1 MIAFSYF
8 RILTLRRLTSL
19 HSIVSSPSRLLQ
31 HASRLAV
38 ITAAVA
44 MAMASPAALA
54 FDPFTVRDIRIEG
67 LQRIEPGTVFGYLPV
82 QVGSQFT
89 DEQATE
95 AVRALFATGFFS
107 DVRIEVRNGVVVAVV
122 QERPTIASVS
132 FNGMKEFDTKGV
144 TESLQQVGFAN
155 GRIFDRAVLER
166 AEQELRSQYLARG
179 KYAVEITSTV
189 TPLPR
194 NRVGVAFEVFEGD
207 VAKIREI
214 KIVGNNAFSQ
224 SRLLELFQLTTPGW
238 LTWYTKADQ
247 YSRQKLQAD
256 IEALRS
262 FYLDRG
268 YLEFNVEPPQVS
280 ISPDRED
287 IYITVT
293 VHEGE
298 PYKVGDVKL
307 AGDLLG
313 LDAELNKLIEIKP
326 GETFSAAKVN
336 ASGKA
341 ITDYLGDLGYAFA
354 NVNPNPAIDRDT
366 KTAQLVFFVD
376 PNRRVYVRRINI
388 GGNTRT
394 RDTVIRREMRQN
406 EAAWYNAAD
415 IQLSRSRVDRLGY
428 FQAVDVDAQPV
439 PGTPDQ
445 VDVNVNVQ
453 ERPTGMINL
462 GVGYS
467 SSDRL
472 MFMGGISEDNIFGT
486 GTNLGLQVNTSSRNR
501 AFVLSHTDP
510 YFTRD
515 GISRTTNLYY
525 RKQQSWYG
533 NKGDYEIRTGGLGMN
548 FGIPFSET
556 DRVNFGATYELNDI
570 TLYDNSPFNY
580 REYVEQFGDRT
591 SAFILSA
598 GWTKDTRD
606 SALAP
611 RSGYLTRLS
620 TEGSV
625 LGDLR
630 YYSVTAQQQI
640 YWPLSR
646 DLTLALNAQADY
658 GRGYSGQPYPPLK
671 NFYAGGIGSVR
682 GYEGGSL
689 GPRDPLYDDFIGG
702 SKRFFFNA
710 QLYLPF
716 PGTQQDRTLRWF
728 AFVDGGQ
735 VYGNNQ
741 NMDFGNLRY
750 SAGIGLSWDSPLGPL
765 QISWGRALNK
775 KEGDDTEPF
784 QFQIGTT
791 F

>member
-1 MIAFSYF
+1 M
-8 RILTLRRLTSL
+8 RRLTPL

-38 ITAAVA
+38 V
-44 MAMASPAALA
+44 SAALA
-54 FDPFTVRDIRIEG
+54 LASPSASAFEPFTVRDIRIEG
-67 LQRIEPGTVFGYLPV
+67 LQRIEPGTVFGYIPV
-82 QVGSQFT
+82 KVGSQFT

-95 AVRALFATGFFS
+95 AVRALFASGFFS
-107 DVRIEVRNGVVVAVV
+107 DVRIEVRDGVVIAMV

-132 FNGMKEFDTKGV
+132 FNGMKEFENKAV
-144 TESLQQVGFAN
+144 SESLAQVGFAD

-166 AEQELRSQYLARG
+166 AEQELKNQYLARG
-179 KYAVEITSTV
+179 KYAVEVTSTV

-214 KIVGNNAFSQ
+214 KIVGNERFSEKQ
-224 SRLLELFQLTTPGW
+224 LRGMFQLTTPGW

-256 IEALRS
+256 VEALRS
-262 FYLDRG
+262 FYLNRG
-268 YLEFNVEPPQVS
+268 YLEFSVEPPQVS
-280 ISPDRED
+280 ISPDRQD
-287 IYITVT
+287 IYITIT

-298 PYKVGDVKL
+298 PYTVSDVKL
-307 AGDLLG
+307 AGELLG
-313 LDAELNKLIEIKP
+313 LEGELRELIEIKA

-336 ASGKA
+336 SSGEA
-341 ITDYLGDLGYAFA
+341 ITNYLGDLGYAFA
-354 NVNPNPAIDRDT
+354 NVNPNPAINRDT
-366 KTAQLVFFVD
+366 KTADLIFFVD
-376 PNRRVYVRRINI
+376 PNRRVYVRRIDI

-415 IQLSRSRVDRLGY
+415 IQLSRSRIDRLGY
-428 FQAVDVDAQPV
+428 FQNVDVEAQPV

-445 VDVNVNVQ
+445 VDVRVNVQ

-515 GISRTTNLYY
+515 GVSRTTSLYY
-525 RKQQSWYG
+525 RKQQAWYG
-533 NKGDYEIRTGGLGMN
+533 NTGDYEVRTGGLGMN
-548 FGIPFSET
+548 FGIPFSEF
-556 DRVNFGATYELNDI
+556 DRVNLGATYEYNDI
-570 TLYDNSPFNY
+570 TVYDDSPFNY
-580 REYVEQFGDRT
+580 QEYVREFGAK
-591 SAFILSA
+591 SHAFILNA
-598 GWTKDTRD
+598 GWTRDTRD

-611 RSGYLTRLS
+611 RTGYLTRLS
-620 TEGSV
+620 ADVAV
-625 LGDLR
+625 LGDLK
-630 YYSVTAQQQI
+630 YYSVTGQQQF

-646 DLTLALNAQADY
+646 DLTLALNAQIDY
-658 GRGYSGQPYPPLK
+658 GRGYGGQPYPPLK

-682 GYEGGSL
+682 GFEGGSL
-689 GPRDPLYDDFIGG
+689 GPRDPRDDDFIGG
-702 SKRFFFNA
+702 AKRVFFNA

-735 VYGNNQ
+735 VFGNSQ
-741 NMDFGNLRY
+741 NMDFGDLRY
-750 SAGIGLSWDSPLGPL
+750 SAGLGLSWDSPLGPL

-775 KEGDDTEPF
+775 KSGDDTEPF

>member
-1 MIAFSYF
+1 MN
-8 RILTLRRLTSL
+8 L
-19 HSIVSSPSRLLQ
+19 HGIVRSPSHLLR
-31 HASRLAV
+31 HASRIALVAGALTLA
-38 ITAAVA
+38 A
-44 MAMASPAALA
+44 PAAQA
-54 FDPFTVRDIRIEG
+54 FEPFVVRDIRVEG
-67 LQRIEPGTVFGYLPV
+67 LQRIEPGTVFGYMPV
-82 QVGSQFT
+82 KVGNQFT
-89 DEQATE
+89 EEQATE

-107 DVRIEVRNGVVVAVV
+107 DVRIEVRDGVVVAVV
-122 QERPTIASVS
+122 TERPTIASIG
-132 FNGMKEFDTKGV
+132 FNGMREFDNKTV
-144 TESLQQVGFAN
+144 LQSLNQVGFAD

-166 AEQELRSQYLARG
+166 AEQELRNQYLARG

-207 VAKIREI
+207 VAKIRDI
-214 KIVGNNAFSQ
+214 RIVGNEAFSD
-224 SRLLELFQLTTPGW
+224 RTLRGLFQLSTPGW
-238 LTWYTKADQ
+238 LTWYTKTDQ

-256 IEALRS
+256 IDTLRAY
-262 FYLDRG
+262 YLDRG

-280 ISPDRED
+280 ISPDRRD
-287 IYITVT
+287 IHITVT
-293 VHEGE
+293 INEG
-298 PYKVGDVKL
+298 PIYKVGKVQL

-313 LDAELNKLIEIKP
+313 LDNEFRDLITVKE
-326 GETFSAAKVN
+326 GETFSAADVN
-336 ASGKA
+336 ASGQA
-341 ITDYLGDLGYAFA
+341 ISDYLGDLGYAFA
-354 NVNPNPAIDRDT
+354 NVNPNPAIDRET
-366 KTAQLVFFVD
+366 KVADLTYFVD

-394 RDTVIRREMRQN
+394 RDTVVRREMRQN

-415 IQLSRSRVDRLGY
+415 IQLSRNRIDRLGY
-428 FQAVDVDAQPV
+428 FQSVDVESQPV

-467 SSDRL
+467 SADRVML
-472 MFMGGISEDNIFGT
+472 MAGISEDNVFGT
-486 GTNLGLQVNTSSRNR
+486 GTNLGFQVNTSSRNR

-515 GISRTTNLYY
+515 GISRTTSLYY
-525 RKQQSWYG
+525 RRQQQWYG
-533 NKGDYEIRTGGLGMN
+533 NTGDYELRTGGLGMN
-548 FGIPFSET
+548 FGIPFSEI
-556 DRVNFGATYELNDI
+556 DRVNFGGTYERNEI
-570 TLYDNSPFNY
+570 TIYDDSPFNY
-580 REYVEQFGDRT
+580 REYVEQYGPKSD
-591 SAFILSA
+591 AFILST
-598 GWTKDTRD
+598 GWTRDTRD

-611 RSGYLTRLS
+611 REGYLTRLS
-620 TEGSV
+620 GEGSV

-630 YYSVTAQQQI
+630 YYSATAQGQV
-640 YWPLSR
+640 YWPVSR
-646 DLTLALNAQADY
+646 DITLALNAQVDY

-682 GYEGGSL
+682 GYESGSL
-689 GPRDPLYDDFIGG
+689 GPRDPDTNDFIGG
-702 SKRFFFNA
+702 AKRVFFNT

-716 PGTQQDRTLRWF
+716 PGAQQDRTLRWF

-735 VYGNNQ
+735 VYANNQ
-741 NMDFGNLRY
+741 NINLGDLRY

-775 KEGDDTEPF
+775 KDGDDTEPF